1 MLAIRRKVRGGGI
14 DMGAG
19 TNAGGSGHKGLNR
32 RARAA
37 IVNPMFAEPQI
48 TRFAPSPT
56 GRLHLGH
63 AYAALVAFEA
73 ARESGGRFL
82 LRIEDT
88 DTSRARAEFEQAI
101 THDLKWL
108 GLTWEE
114 PVMRQSE
121 RGAAYVAAIEA
132 LRARELVY
140 PCFCTRK
147 EIEAE
152 FRASVSA
159 PHGPDGPLYPG
170 TCKHLD
176 PQETLERITNGE
188 AHALRLHTDRAI
200 AAAGGALTFQEYG
213 AGPNGET
220 GTITAMPDVFGDFVL
235 ARKDALAS
243 YHLAVVV
250 DDAAQEISLVT
261 RGSDLFP
268 ATHVHRLLQ
277 ALLDLPTPAYLHHEL
292 ICDETGKRLAKRHDA
307 LSLQHLR
314 EMGETPESIRAMLPF
329 VQIGPKTG
337 KESQC

>member
-1 MLAIRRKVRGGGI
+1 
-14 DMGAG
+14 
-19 TNAGGSGHKGLNR
+19 
-32 RARAA
+32 
-37 IVNPMFAEPQI
+37 MFAEPQT

-63 AYAALVAFEA
+63 AYAALVALEA

-101 THDLKWL
+101 YDDLKWL
-108 GLTWEE
+108 GLTWEA

-121 RGAAYVAAIEA
+121 RGPAYAAAIDQ
-132 LRARELVY
+132 LREMDLVY

-152 FRASVSA
+152 FRATVSA

-176 PQETLERITNGE
+176 PQEALERIANSE
-188 AHALRLHTDRAI
+188 AYALRLHTDRAM
-200 AAAGGALTFQEYG
+200 AAGGGLTFQEYG

-220 GTITAMPDVFGDFVL
+220 GTITATPAIFGDIVL

-261 RGSDLFP
+261 RGNDLFP

-277 ALLDLPTPAYLHHEL
+277 ALLGLPTPAYLHHQL

-307 LSLQHLR
+307 LSLAHLR
-314 EMGETPESIRAMLPF
+314 EMGETPESIRAMLPP
-329 VQIGPKTG
+329 VQMGPQIG
-337 KESQC
+337 KES

>member
-1 MLAIRRKVRGGGI
+1 M
-14 DMGAG
+14 
-19 TNAGGSGHKGLNR
+19 
-32 RARAA
+32 
-37 IVNPMFAEPQI
+37 
-48 TRFAPSPT
+48 
-56 GRLHLGH
+56 GH
-63 AYAALVAFEA
+63 AYAALVAYEA
-73 ARESGGRFL
+73 ARESGGTFL

-88 DTSRARAEFEQAI
+88 DTSRARAEYEQAI
-101 THDLKWL
+101 THDLHWL

-121 RGAAYVAAIEA
+121 RGAAYAAAIES
-132 LRARELVY
+132 LKARDLVY

-176 PQETLERITNGE
+176 SQEARERVANSE
-188 AHALRLHTDRAI
+188 AYALRLHTDRAM
-200 AAAGGALTFQEYG
+200 AAAGGGLTFQEHG
-213 AGPNGET
+213 TGPNGET
-220 GTITAMPDVFGDFVL
+220 GTIAATPDIFGDFVL

-250 DDAAQEISLVT
+250 DDAAQDITLVT
-261 RGSDLFP
+261 RGNDLFP

-277 ALLDLPTPAYLHHEL
+277 ALLGLPTPAYLHHEL

-307 LSLQHLR
+307 LSLAHLR
-314 EMGETPESIRAMLPF
+314 EIGETPESIRAMLPP
-329 VQIGPKTG
+329 VTRHPPA
-337 KESQC
+337 

>member
-1 MLAIRRKVRGGGI
+1 
-14 DMGAG
+14 
-19 TNAGGSGHKGLNR
+19 
-32 RARAA
+32 
-37 IVNPMFAEPQI
+37 MFAEPQT

-73 ARESGGRFL
+73 ATESGGRFL

-88 DTSRARAEFEQAI
+88 DTSRARPEYEQAI
-101 THDLKWL
+101 YDDLHWL
-108 GLTWEE
+108 SLTWEE

-121 RGAAYVAAIEA
+121 RGAAYSSAIDA
-132 LRARELVY
+132 LRAKDLVY

-176 PQETLERITNGE
+176 SQEALERIASGE
-188 AHALRLHTDRAI
+188 PHALRLHADRAI
-200 AAAGGALTFQEYG
+200 AAAGGGLTFQEHG
-213 AGPNGET
+213 AGLNGET
-220 GTITAMPDVFGDFVL
+220 GTITAMPDIFGDIVL

-250 DDAAQEISLVT
+250 DDAAQDVTLVT
-261 RGSDLFP
+261 RGNDLFP

-277 ALLDLPTPAYLHHEL
+277 SLLDLPTPAYLHHEL
-292 ICDETGKRLAKRHDA
+292 ISDEAGKRLAKRHDA
-307 LSLQHLR
+307 LSLAALR
-314 EMGETPESIRAMLPF
+314 ERGETPMSIRAMLP
-329 VQIGPKTG
+329 PDTRHPPA
-337 KESQC
+337 